1 MKPSERYR
9 YHRLAED
16 LVTEKRFGTALE
28 PANERIVRGLGDEA
42 LTSLAQE
49 CEQEE
54 IERLNRHRPLDKQP
68 TIEFD
73 SAEVAR
79 LCEIERQR
87 EIIDRELTGDVEA
100 EKARILEQR
109 QLPEF
114 GVPFGQ
120 PPYYG
125 D

>member
-1 MKPSERYR
+1 MRTNRHELRLLARELVTPERYGR
-9 YHRLAED
+9 P
-16 LVTEKRFGTALE
+16 ALE
-28 PANERIVRGLGDEA
+28 GALAPDERVLPIDE
-42 LTSLAQE
+42 
-49 CEQEE
+49 
-54 IERLNRHRPLDKQP
+54 QP

-100 EKARILEQR
+100 EKARILENR
-109 QLPEF
+109 LPEF

-120 PPYYG
+120 VPYYG

>member
-1 MKPSERYR
+1 MKHEQRYHLHVLAERLVTPERYGR
-9 YHRLAED
+9 P
-16 LVTEKRFGTALE
+16 ALE
-28 PANERIVRGLGDEA
+28 GALAPDERVLSPDE
-42 LTSLAQE
+42 
-49 CEQEE
+49 
-54 IERLNRHRPLDKQP
+54 QP

-100 EKARILEQR
+100 EKARILAGR